1 MVFIS
6 VAVWMLLVTAYNL
19 FAVIAYHSLFS
30 LAGFALGVLILSYM
44 WLELDKKDKEY
55 KRYYG

>member
-1 MVFIS
+1 MV
-6 VAVWMLLVTAYNL
+6 LVTAYNL
-19 FAVIAYHSLFS
+19 FAVLAYHDLFS
-30 LAGFALGVLILSYM
+30 AAGFLLGVLVLGYM

>member
-1 MVFIS
+1 
-6 VAVWMLLVTAYNL
+6 MLLVTAYNL

-44 WLELDKKDKEY
+44 WLELDKKGKEY